1 MGKIKLNNGQELEI
15 IADGVME
22 NGDVLSLGISPADKT
37 ILDIERLMEER
48 TNTEKIQLLDYN
60 GDIFKVYPGYT
71 VLKRIEKQLDAV
83 VGYSEPDE
91 NGNYTSIKGVVI
103 VVELMRPD
111 ETESRIAALEETV
124 DTLVL
129 ESLGLK

>member
-60 GDIFKVYPGYT
+60 EDIFKVYPGYT